1 MLTIVLCCLP
11 LFFFLSFQILIH
23 QSVEVVEKINRLYS
37 TVWGL
42 MKVHNRQKQIE
53 YKQGNQMDLV
63 ATFAKT
69 AVLFEVLNTQHVYLP
84 ALWDLQFFEVYA
96 QKVFRI

>member
-1 MLTIVLCCLP
+1 
-11 LFFFLSFQILIH
+11 
-23 QSVEVVEKINRLYS
+23 
-37 TVWGL
+37 

-69 AVLFEVLNTQHVYLP
+69 AVLFEVLYTFYLP
-84 ALWDLQFFEVYA
+84 ALWDLQFLEVYA